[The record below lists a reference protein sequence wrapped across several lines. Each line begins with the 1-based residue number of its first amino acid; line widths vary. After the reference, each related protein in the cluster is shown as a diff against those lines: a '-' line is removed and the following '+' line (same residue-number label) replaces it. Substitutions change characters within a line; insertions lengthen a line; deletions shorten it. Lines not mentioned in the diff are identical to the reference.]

1 MDLPTI
7 GWIMIVF
14 FLVLMLLN
22 MHIGAAL
29 LLTAFIG
36 LLIIRGLPGALS
48 AIALIPWRQGI
59 NEILVVIPL
68 FTWMGLLAAQ
78 GGISRDA
85 FTSLYKLVGRLP
97 GGLAMAC
104 TWACAAFGAVCGN
117 QTATSV
123 TLCAVAL
130 PEMRRYNY
138 DDGFSLGCISSTGN
152 LGILIP
158 PSGTFVLYGFL
169 TETSIAALFISGILP
184 GIMLA
189 ILFCIQIYIQCRL
202 NPALGPQG
210 TRFTWKE
217 RITGLKGLWAILVSF
232 LLVMGGI
239 YFGVFTPNEGAAVGC
254 FVVFIIGLANKQLTW
269 KGFISSLREALVVS
283 CMILFI
289 IMGAM
294 LFGTFTTTS
303 EIPASLT
310 NFVTEVSLNR
320 YVVLFAILIIYF
332 IAGFIMDI
340 FAVLVVTL
348 PIFFPIVTAVGFEP
362 IHFGVMCV
370 LCVALGGV
378 TPPFGLNVFA
388 IAGMNKDVPL
398 YTIFRGVVPFI
409 ITMIIG
415 LIIIVFFPDISM
427 LLPKFMYPYM

>member
-7 GWIMIVF
+7 GWIMIGVF
-14 FLVLMLLN
+14 LALMFLN
-22 MHIGAAL
+22 MHIGVAL
-29 LLTAFIG
+29 LLTGFIG
-36 LLIIRGLPGALS
+36 LVIIRGLPGAFS

-68 FTWMGLLAAQ
+68 FTWMGLLAAR

-85 FTSLYKLVGRLP
+85 FASLYKLVGRLP

-117 QTATSV
+117 QVATSV

-130 PEMRRYNY
+130 PEMRRYKYN
-138 DDGFSLGCISSTGN
+138 DGLALGCIASTGN

-158 PSGTFVLYGFL
+158 PSGSFVLYGFL
-169 TETSIAALFISGILP
+169 TETSIAALFIAGILP
-184 GIMLA
+184 GLILA
-189 ILFCIQIYIQCRL
+189 ALFCIQIYIQCRL
-202 NPALGPQG
+202 NPVLGPQG

-217 RITGLKGLWAILVSF
+217 KIIGLKGLWAILVCF

-239 YFGVFTPNEGAAVGC
+239 YLGIFTPNEGAAVGC
-254 FVVFIIGLANKQLTW
+254 FVVFIVGLANKQLTW
-269 KGFISSLREALVVS
+269 QGFISSLREALVIS
-283 CMILFI
+283 CMIMFI

-294 LFGTFTTTS
+294 LFGVFTTTS
-303 EIPASLT
+303 EIPASLSNLIT
-310 NFVTEVSLNR
+310 TLSLDR
-320 YVVLFAILIIYF
+320 YIVLIGILIVYI

-348 PIFFPIVTAVGFEP
+348 PIFFPIVTALGFDP

-370 LCVALGGV
+370 LCVAIGSV
-378 TPPFGLNVFA
+378 SPPFGLNVFA

-398 YTIFRGVVPFI
+398 YTIFRGVVPFM
-409 ITMIIG
+409 ITMIIS
-415 LIIIVFFPDISM
+415 LIIIVVFPVIST
-427 LLPKFMYPYM
+427 LLPKFMFPYM

>member
-1 MDLPTI
+1 M
-7 GWIMIVF
+7 
-14 FLVLMLLN
+14 
-22 MHIGAAL
+22 
-29 LLTAFIG
+29 
-36 LLIIRGLPGALS
+36 
-48 AIALIPWRQGI
+48 
-59 NEILVVIPL
+59 
-68 FTWMGLLAAQ
+68 
-78 GGISRDA
+78 
-85 FTSLYKLVGRLP
+85 
-97 GGLAMAC
+97 
-104 TWACAAFGAVCGN
+104 
-117 QTATSV
+117 
-123 TLCAVAL
+123 
-130 PEMRRYNY
+130 
-138 DDGFSLGCISSTGN
+138 
-152 LGILIP
+152 
-158 PSGTFVLYGFL
+158 
-169 TETSIAALFISGILP
+169 
-184 GIMLA
+184 
-189 ILFCIQIYIQCRL
+189 
-202 NPALGPQG
+202 
-210 TRFTWKE
+210 
-217 RITGLKGLWAILVSF
+217 KGLWAILVSF

-269 KGFISSLREALVVS
+269 KGFVSSLREALVVS

>member
-7 GWIMIVF
+7 GWIMIAF
-14 FLVLMLLN
+14 FLVLMFLN
-22 MHIGAAL
+22 THIGAAL
-29 LLTAFIG
+29 LLTSFIG
-36 LLIIRGLPGALS
+36 LVIIRGLPGALS
-48 AIALIPWRQGI
+48 AISLIPWRQGV

-78 GGISRDA
+78 GGISKDA
-85 FTSLYKLVGRLP
+85 FTALYKLVGRLP
-97 GGLAMAC
+97 GGMAMAC
-104 TWACAAFGAVCGN
+104 TWACAAFGTVCGN
-117 QTATSV
+117 QVATAV
-123 TLCAVAL
+123 TLCAVSL
-130 PEMRRYNY
+130 PEMRRYKY
-138 DDGFSLGCISSTGN
+138 DDGFSLGCISATGN

-189 ILFCIQIYIQCRL
+189 ILFCLQIYIQCRL
-202 NPALGPQG
+202 NPTLGPQG
-210 TRFTWKE
+210 TRFTLKE

-239 YFGVFTPNEGAAVGC
+239 YFGIFTPNEGAAVGC
-254 FVVFIIGLANKQLTW
+254 FVVFIVGLANKQLTW
-269 KGFISSLREALVVS
+269 KGFVSSLREALVVS

-303 EIPASLT
+303 EIPPVLT
-310 NFVTEVSLNR
+310 NFVNTVSLNR
-320 YVVLFAILIIYF
+320 YVVLFSILIIYYL
-332 IAGFIMDI
+332 AGFIMDI

-348 PIFFPIVTAVGFEP
+348 PIFFPIVTAVGFTP

-370 LCVALGGV
+370 LCVAIGGV
-378 TPPFGLNVFA
+378 SPPFGINVFA

-398 YTIFRGVVPFI
+398 YTIFRGIIPFM
-409 ITMIIG
+409 ITLTIA
-415 LIIIVFFPDISM
+415 LIIIVFFPDIST